1 MRPYLADPRF
11 TYVSQDN
18 RGIAGARNRG
28 IGAARGD
35 WVALLDHDDRWKPC
49 KLERQLGA
57 AAEHGWDIVCSDAE
71 VVRDDR
77 RTLFSSYLRV
87 DTRMA
92 LERGAPSAELFAH
105 RKFIRIRCAN
115 SSADGAPRSSA
126 MRVSTRR

>member
-1 MRPYLADPRF
+1 VRPYLADPRF

-18 RGIAGARNRG
+18 REIAGARNRG

-57 AAEHGWDIVCSDAE
+57 AAERGWDIVCSDAE

-77 RTLFSSYLRV
+77 RTL
-87 DTRMA
+87 
-92 LERGAPSAELFAH
+92 SAATCVPTLAW
-105 RKFIRIRCAN
+105 RW
-115 SSADGAPRSSA
+115 SAG
-126 MRVSTRR
+126 RRRTSCSRT